1 MARPVKTT
9 GQLISVLSE
18 YNPNTPIRVRRG
30 HKLVNISDIIPVID
44 IDNSK
49 NSSICIWI
57 KED

>member
-1 MARPVKTT
+1 MAIKIDTV
-9 GQLISVLSE
+9 GQLISALSE
-18 YNPNTPIRVRRG
+18 HDPNTPIRVRRNN
-30 HKLVNISDIIPVID
+30 KLVDISDIIPVID

>member
-1 MARPVKTT
+1 MVIKVDTV
-9 GQLISVLSE
+9 GQLISALSE
-18 YNPNTPIRVRRG
+18 YDPNTPIRVRRG
-30 HKLVNISDIIPVID
+30 HKLVCINDIIPVID

>member
-1 MARPVKTT
+1 MAIKVDTV

-18 YNPNTPIRVRRG
+18 HNPNTSIRVRRNN
-30 HKLVNISDIIPVID
+30 KLVDISDIIPVID

>member
-1 MARPVKTT
+1 MAIKVDTV
-9 GQLISVLSE
+9 GQLISILSG
-18 YNPNTPIRVRRG
+18 YTPNTPIRVRRG
-30 HKLVNISDIIPVID
+30 HKLVDISDIIPVID

>member
-1 MARPVKTT
+1 MAIKVDTIR
-9 GQLISVLSE
+9 QLISVLSG
-18 YNPNTPIRVRRG
+18 YDPNTPIRVSRG
-30 HKLVNISDIIPVID
+30 HKLVGINDIIPVID

>member
-1 MARPVKTT
+1 MARPVDTVA
-9 GQLISVLSE
+9 QLISILSE
-18 YNPNTPIRVRRG
+18 YDPNARVRVRKG
-30 HKLVNISDIIPVID
+30 QKLVDISNIIPVID

>member
-1 MARPVKTT
+1 MAIKIDTV
-9 GQLISVLSE
+9 GQLISALSE
-18 YNPNTPIRVRRG
+18 YTPNTPIRVRRDN
-30 HKLVNISDIIPVID
+30 KLVGISDIIPVID

>member
-1 MARPVKTT
+1 MAIKIDTV
-9 GQLISVLSE
+9 GQLISALSE
-18 YNPNTPIRVRRG
+18 HDPNTPIRVRRG
-30 HKLVNISDIIPVID
+30 HQLVDISDIIPVID

>member
-1 MARPVKTT
+1 MAIKVDTI
-9 GQLISVLSE
+9 GQLISILSE
-18 YNPNTPIRVRRG
+18 YNPNAPIRVRRG
-30 HKLVNISDIIPVID
+30 NKLVDISDIIPVID

>member
-1 MARPVKTT
+1 MAIKVDTV

-18 YNPNTPIRVRRG
+18 YAPNTPVRVRRG
-30 HKLVNISDIIPVID
+30 YKLVDINDIIPVID

>member
-1 MARPVKTT
+1 MAIKVDTV
-9 GQLISVLSE
+9 GQLISALSG
-18 YNPNTPIRVRRG
+18 YDPNTPIRVRRG
-30 HKLVNISDIIPVID
+30 QKLIGINDIIPVID

>member
-1 MARPVKTT
+1 MAIKIDTV
-9 GQLISVLSE
+9 GQLISALSE
-18 YNPNTPIRVRRG
+18 YDPNTPIRVRRG
-30 HKLVNISDIIPVID
+30 HKLVDINDIIPVID

>member
-1 MARPVKTT
+1 MAIKIDTV

-18 YNPNTPIRVRRG
+18 HGPNTPIRVRRG
-30 HKLVNISDIIPVID
+30 HKLVGINDIIPVID

-49 NSSICIWI
+49 SSSICIWI

>member
-1 MARPVKTT
+1 MAIKVDTV
-9 GQLISVLSE
+9 GQLISVLSK
-18 YNPNTPIRVRRG
+18 YNPNALIRVRRD
-30 HKLVNISDIIPVID
+30 HKLVDISDIIPVID

>member
-1 MARPVKTT
+1 MARPVETI
-9 GQLISVLSE
+9 GQLISILSE
-18 YNPNTPIRVRRG
+18 YDPSTRIRVRKG
-30 HKLVNISDIIPVID
+30 NKLIDISDIIPVID

>member
-1 MARPVKTT
+1 MVIKVDTV
-9 GQLISVLSE
+9 GQLISILSE
-18 YNPNTPIRVRRG
+18 YDSNTRIRVRKG

>member
-1 MARPVKTT
+1 MAIKVDTVE
-9 GQLISVLSE
+9 QLISVLSE

-30 HKLVNISDIIPVID
+30 HKLVDISDIIPVID
-44 IDNSK
+44 IDNSR

>member
-1 MARPVKTT
+1 MARPVKTI

-18 YNPNTPIRVRRG
+18 YNPNTRVRVNRG
-30 HKLVNISDIIPVID
+30 HKLIDIDDIISVID

>member
-1 MARPVKTT
+1 MAIKVDTV
-9 GQLISVLSE
+9 GQLISALSE
-18 YNPNTPIRVRRG
+18 YSPDALIRVRRG
-30 HKLVNISDIIPVID
+30 HKLVGINDIIPVID

>member
-1 MARPVKTT
+1 MAIKVDTI
-9 GQLISVLSE
+9 GQLISVLSK

-30 HKLVNISDIIPVID
+30 NKLVDISDIISVID

>member
-1 MARPVKTT
+1 MAIKVDTV

-18 YNPNTPIRVRRG
+18 YNPNALIRVRRTN
-30 HKLVNISDIIPVID
+30 KLVDISDIIPVID

>member
-1 MARPVKTT
+1 MAIKVDTV
-9 GQLISVLSE
+9 GQLISALSG
-18 YNPNTPIRVRRG
+18 YDPNTPIRVRRG
-30 HKLVNISDIIPVID
+30 HKLVDISDIIPVID

>member
-1 MARPVKTT
+1 MAIKVDTV
-9 GQLISVLSE
+9 GQLISILSE
-18 YNPNTPIRVRRG
+18 YTPNTPIRVRRG
-30 HKLVNISDIIPVID
+30 HKLVGINDIIPVID

>member
-1 MARPVKTT
+1 MAIKVDTV

-18 YNPNTPIRVRRG
+18 HNPNTPIRVRRNN
-30 HKLVNISDIIPVID
+30 KLVDISDIIPVID